1 MPVVN
6 MISVKLL
13 LVIAKIHGL
22 ESKSIDFVLAFL
34 QADLDEDIWM
44 DLPICFEPIKDP
56 DHKPQFVLRLQK
68 NLYGLKQASFN

>member
-1 MPVVN
+1 

-34 QADLDEDIWM
+34 QPDLDIDIWM
-44 DLPICFEPIKDP
+44 DLLVSNQSKTLII
-56 DHKPQFVLRLQK
+56 
-68 NLYGLKQASFN
+68 NLNTFSNLERIFMA